1 MLSCW
6 RSHFRMRVFF
16 LTAAGGPFAS
26 LFSSGVFEW
35 LAANLGSTWFHS
47 LAGWFSATAL
57 FSFWFG
63 LFNLLPVNT
72 PVGPSD
78 GLWMWMAAR
87 RSKKADRL
95 LAFWLLRASSIG
107 GLRPREWSPAL
118 VKLALGGS

>member
-35 LAANLGSTWFHS
+35 LAANLGFTWFHS

-57 FSFWFG
+57 FSFWTSY
-63 LFNLLPVNT
+63 P
-72 PVGPSD
+72 
-78 GLWMWMAAR
+78 
-87 RSKKADRL
+87 
-95 LAFWLLRASSIG
+95 LA
-107 GLRPREWSPAL
+107 PAPTDL
-118 VKLALGGS
+118 QGGSPHLPSHPMLTWMTPESGCSSACAK